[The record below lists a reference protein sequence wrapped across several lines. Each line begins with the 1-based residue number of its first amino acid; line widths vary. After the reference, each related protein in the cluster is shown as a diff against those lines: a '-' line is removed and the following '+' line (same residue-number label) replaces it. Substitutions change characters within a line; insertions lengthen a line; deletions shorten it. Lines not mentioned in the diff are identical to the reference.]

1 MNTERQHHP
10 EPEPRRAAREQ
21 STASAGADSPP
32 RVAGEE
38 EPMEAPYAE
47 PAADDAEALDLTG
60 TDRLFALI
68 VVSVMALLVICIV
81 FVLVASRRAPAGL

>member
-1 MNTERQHHP
+1 
-10 EPEPRRAAREQ
+10 
-21 STASAGADSPP
+21 
-32 RVAGEE
+32 
-38 EPMEAPYAE
+38 MEAPYAE